1 MWLFLLILLLHVVML
16 LTTTT
21 VDNTPISHK
30 YYWYCFYYTWQ
41 NKLLQWFYLIVK
53 DMILTREPDTVY
65 LQYSVNLSSEV
76 LTGRSEVRGQTSW
89 HVDQRCSQT
98 GSEGWAPLPVCT
110 SSWIYTQQHKN
121 CEYHQTNSQLTP
133 PDHQGAAE
141 YNNTTLNKYLDN

>member
-76 LTGRSEVRGQTSW
+76 LKYWLAGQRSEVRHPDMLTSAAVRQEVRAER
-89 HVDQRCSQT
+89 HFLFV
-98 GSEGWAPLPVCT
+98 LPHGFT
-110 SSWIYTQQHKN
+110 H
-121 CEYHQTNSQLTP
+121 
-133 PDHQGAAE
+133 
-141 YNNTTLNKYLDN
+141 NNTKTVNIIKPTVSWRLLTTRGQQSTIILL